1 MPPTELFPILATCDS
16 CGAQNR
22 IPAAHLADQGR
33 CGACKATLRALR
45 RPLEVDESA
54 FAEVIRSAKV
64 PVLVDFWASWCGPC
78 RMAAPEVEKLARL
91 AEGEAL
97 VLKVNTETHPNLAA
111 RYGIRSI
118 PAFLVFRDGQ
128 VVMQRAGVASHAE
141 MRKWLEYTGAKA

>member
-1 MPPTELFPILATCDS
+1 
-16 CGAQNR
+16 
-22 IPAAHLADQGR
+22 
-33 CGACKATLRALR
+33 
-45 RPLEVDESA
+45 
-54 FAEVIRSAKV
+54 
-64 PVLVDFWASWCGPC
+64 
-78 RMAAPEVEKLARL
+78 MAAPEVEKLARL